1 MKNLSIIRRQGAWF
15 LAGLML
21 IPTFILSAATPGQLT
36 GELWMSGAATVNG
49 KTAVTGLT
57 VLSGNRIQTGKDGI
71 AVINLGKLGRIKLQ
85 PETDLVLNFTDS
97 AISGNLN
104 TGLALVN
111 ASEGVAVNLKTPCG
125 EAVADQQILSSA
137 TLETAGEETP
147 DTVKQAQS
155 SGEQKPGRCPR
166 LVVPISGGGVA
177 GGVGAGGF
185 LLPALLTGG
194 AVLGTVLAVV
204 LLADANQSG
213 ININTLNLTT
223 FRPN

>member
-71 AVINLGKLGRIKLQ
+71 AVINLGKLGRVKLQ

-111 ASEGVAVNLKTPCG
+111 ASEGVAVNLQTPCG
-125 EAVADQQILSSA
+125 EAVADQQILSAA
-137 TLETAGEETP
+137 TLETSGEEAP

-155 SGEQKPGRCPR
+155 SGQQKPDRCPR
-166 LVVPISGGGVA
+166 LVVPISGGGM
-177 GGVGAGGF
+177 AGGF

-194 AVLGTVLAVV
+194 AILGTVLAVV
-204 LLADANQSG
+204 LIADANQSG

-223 FRPN
+223 FRLN